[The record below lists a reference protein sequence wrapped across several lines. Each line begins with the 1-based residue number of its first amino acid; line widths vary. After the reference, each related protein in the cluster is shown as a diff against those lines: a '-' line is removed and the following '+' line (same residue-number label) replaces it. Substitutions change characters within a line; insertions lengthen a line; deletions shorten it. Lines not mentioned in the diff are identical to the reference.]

1 MTPKLDGT
9 SWEQRTIAQ
18 GQALPLEP
26 QWSKF
31 KAQLYHILKD
41 PQQMAEILNSN
52 LLISDMRRV
61 ILTLK
66 NYCEDKREYI

>member
-9 SWEQRTIAQ
+9 SWEQPATAQ

-26 QWSKF
+26 QWPKF
-31 KAQLYHILKD
+31 KAQLLHILKD

-52 LLISDMRRV
+52 SLISDMRRV
-61 ILTLK
+61 TLTLQ